1 MLKHPGNQ
9 RPDHGKSRNPGA
21 DRSAD
26 RSEETSSNSGQASD
40 TVKNSETNSN
50 GEPVSTSKWIGF
62 GFGIFVFVIMM
73 VMPSP
78 EGLSVAGWRTAAVAL
93 LMASWWITEV
103 IPISATAM
111 IPLVLFPVLGI
122 GEIGETARPYANPM
136 IFLFMGGFIIAIAM
150 QKWELHRRIALN
162 IIQVIGSRPRNIIAG
177 FMVSVIFLS
186 MWVSNTAATMMMLP
200 IALSVIQL
208 TQSGENTPADRQQ
221 YHNFAV
227 ALMLAIAYSA
237 SVGGLATVIG
247 TPTNALLIG
256 FMNESYGIE
265 ISFAQWMTVGI
276 PIVIFGFPVIFYTL
290 TSVVY
295 PVRFKTLPG
304 GKEYIEK
311 EVLELGAM
319 SRPEKIVAAVFTL
332 VALLWMTR
340 PLIEPYI
347 PGISDAGIAIFGAL
361 LLFLIPVDVTRGQ
374 FMLTWKAA
382 EKLPWGVLILFG
394 GGLTLAG
401 AIQRTGL
408 AEWIGGFFGVLAG
421 WPVILIILIVAMVII
436 MFTELA
442 SNSATAAA
450 FLPIMGSVAI
460 GIGENPLLLA
470 LPVAVVASCAF
481 MLPVATP
488 PNAIVYGSNVMTIPE
503 MARAGFMLNILFAVL
518 ITLLTYYLFTIILGI
533 EIGQI
538 PAGIISSSGGSMQGT
553 IP

>member
-1 MLKHPGNQ
+1 MPESVNSGAG
-9 RPDHGKSRNPGA
+9 GKTPEATQTG
-21 DRSAD
+21 
-26 RSEETSSNSGQASD
+26 SSNGDKPISM
-40 TVKNSETNSN
+40 
-50 GEPVSTSKWIGF
+50 SKWIGMIT
-62 GFGIFVFVIMM
+62 GISIFTVMM
-73 VMPSP
+73 VLPSP
-78 EGLSVAGWRTAAVAL
+78 DGLSPEGWRTAAVAL
-93 LMASWWITEV
+93 LMATWWITEV

-111 IPLVLFPVLGI
+111 VPLVLFPMLGI
-122 GEIGETARPYANPM
+122 ANINETATPYANPM

-150 QKWELHRRIALN
+150 QQWGLHRRIALN
-162 IIQVIGSRPRNIIAG
+162 IIRVIGTKPRNILAG
-177 FMVSVIFLS
+177 FMVSVMFLS

-208 TQSGENTPADRQQ
+208 TKNREGTPAEHQQ

-247 TPTNALLIG
+247 TPTNALLLG
-256 FMNESYGIE
+256 FVQESYGIE
-265 ISFAQWMTVGI
+265 ISFAQWMLVGL
-276 PIVIFGFPVIFYTL
+276 PIAILGYPVIFYSL
-290 TSVVY
+290 ANVSY
-295 PVRFKTLPG
+295 PVRFQTLPG
-304 GKEYIEK
+304 GRDYIEK
-311 EVLELGAM
+311 EVRELGSM
-319 SRPEKIVAAVFTL
+319 SRPEAVVAAVFTL
-332 VALLWMTR
+332 VAVLWMTR
-340 PLIEPYI
+340 PLLETYLS
-347 PGISDAGIAIFGAL
+347 GITDAGIAIFGAL
-361 LLFLIPVDVTRGQ
+361 MLFLIPIDPRRGK

-470 LPVAVVASCAF
+470 IPVAVVASCAF

-503 MARAGFMLNILFAVL
+503 MARAGLLLNVLFAIL
-518 ITLLTYYLFTIILGI
+518 ITLLTYFLFTLILGI
-533 EIGQI
+533 DI
-538 PAGIISSSGGSMQGT
+538 GT
-553 IP
+553 IPDGIIGGGSGP